1 MHVHLAALDTF
12 PRAAEILVSY
22 GVTGVRDMG
31 GRLDELRQLQT
42 EIESGARIGPRMLVA
57 GSTLNGAAPAGFHR
71 VVETSEDVR
80 SAFDDL
86 LSWGA
91 DFIKIHNQLDPDLF
105 HVLAEESQRRGVKI
119 VGHVPHGVGL
129 LEASDAGMA
138 SFEHSEAWMEAELFR
153 RDGPAEGLP
162 DALARL
168 SGDAGREVFET
179 LAANGTAMT
188 PTLAGYRAFIDE
200 QEDPTQREM
209 GERLYARLAGVALE
223 AHRAGVTLLAGTD
236 YRSAPGEMLHRELVL
251 LVEAGLPPSVAL
263 RASTFDAAAFLDLEA
278 GLVAQGKE
286 ASLVLLDANPLED
299 IRNVSRIWGVILRG
313 LYLPGDELRELRSGA
328 PGSAHR

>member
-119 VGHVPHGVGL
+119 VGHEPQGVGL
-129 LEASDAGMA
+129 PEASDAGMA
-138 SFEHSEAWMEAELFR
+138 SFEQSEA
-153 RDGPAEGLP
+153 
-162 DALARL
+162 
-168 SGDAGREVFET
+168 
-179 LAANGTAMT
+179 
-188 PTLAGYRAFIDE
+188 
-200 QEDPTQREM
+200 
-209 GERLYARLAGVALE
+209 
-223 AHRAGVTLLAGTD
+223 
-236 YRSAPGEMLHRELVL
+236 
-251 LVEAGLPPSVAL
+251 
-263 RASTFDAAAFLDLEA
+263 
-278 GLVAQGKE
+278 
-286 ASLVLLDANPLED
+286 
-299 IRNVSRIWGVILRG
+299 
-313 LYLPGDELRELRSGA
+313 
-328 PGSAHR
+328 